1 MDDLRPFLRRRPDGR
16 CRLMGIL
23 NVTPDSFHAASRVD
37 LDGAVERGLEMWSA
51 GADWVDV
58 GGESTRPGATP
69 VDSVEEAARV
79 IPVIQALRQAN
90 PDGLISIDTRR
101 SDVAG
106 AALDAGATMVN
117 DVSGLRDSEM
127 EDLLVERGCAVC
139 IMHMKGE
146 PGNMQ
151 QNPIYD
157 DVFSEVYESLIST
170 AERLV
175 SKGHDSALISL
186 DPGIGFGKNLT
197 HNLEL
202 LHSRSDLHYS
212 ILWGV
217 SRKSMFK
224 QLLGR
229 EQTDERL
236 AGTLGVAAHAMLE
249 GVDILRVH
257 DVEAHNDLLTTL
269 ATLRP
274 ELNS

>member
-37 LDGAVERGLEMWSA
+37 VDTAVERGLEMWDV

-69 VDSVEEAARV
+69 VDAMEEATRV
-79 IPVIQALRQAN
+79 VPVIQALRQAN
-90 PDGLISIDTRR
+90 PSGLISIDTRR
-101 SDVAG
+101 SEVAL
-106 AALDAGATMVN
+106 AALDAGANMVN
-117 DVSGLRDSEM
+117 DVSGLRDPAM
-127 EDLLVERGCAVC
+127 EELVIERGCAVC
-139 IMHMKGE
+139 IMHMQGE

-151 QNPIYD
+151 QNPTYD
-157 DVFSEVYESLIST
+157 DVVSEVYESLTST
-170 AERLV
+170 ANTLV
-175 SKGHDSALISL
+175 SKGHDSAMICL

-202 LHSRSDLHYS
+202 LHSRSNSDYS

-229 EQTDERL
+229 EQTEDRL

>member
-37 LDGAVERGLEMWSA
+37 LDSAIERGLKMWSA
-51 GADWVDV
+51 GADWVDI

-69 VDSVEEAARV
+69 VESVEETARV
-79 IPVIQALRQAN
+79 VPVIQALRQAN

-101 SDVAG
+101 FDVAE
-106 AALDAGATMVN
+106 AALDAGANMVN
-117 DVSGLRDSEM
+117 DVSGLRDSAMRE
-127 EDLLVERGCAVC
+127 LVVERGCAVC
-139 IMHMKGE
+139 IMHMQGA

-151 QNPIYD
+151 QNPTYE
-157 DVFSEVYESLIST
+157 DVFGEVYGSLIST
-170 AERLV
+170 AEGLIER
-175 SKGHDSALISL
+175 GHNQALICL
-186 DPGIGFGKNLT
+186 DPGIGFGKNLN

-202 LHSRSDLHYS
+202 LHSRSDSNYS
-212 ILWGV
+212 IMWGV
-217 SRKSMFK
+217 SRKSMFN

-229 EQTDERL
+229 ERTEDRL

-257 DVEAHNDLLTTL
+257 DVEAHNDLLTTM

>member
-37 LDGAVERGLEMWSA
+37 LDSAIERGLKMWSA
-51 GADWVDV
+51 GADWVDI

-69 VDSVEEAARV
+69 VDSVEETDRV
-79 IPVIQALRQAN
+79 VPVIQALRQAN

-101 SDVAG
+101 FDVAE
-106 AALDAGATMVN
+106 AALDAGANMVN
-117 DVSGLRDSEM
+117 DVSGLRDSAMRE
-127 EDLLVERGCAVC
+127 LVVERGCAVC
-139 IMHMKGE
+139 IMHMQGA

-151 QNPIYD
+151 QNPTYE
-157 DVFSEVYESLIST
+157 DVFGEVYGSLIST
-170 AERLV
+170 AEGLIER
-175 SKGHDSALISL
+175 GHNPALICL
-186 DPGIGFGKNLT
+186 DPGIGFGKNLN

-202 LHSRSDLHYS
+202 LHSRSDSNYS
-212 ILWGV
+212 IMWGV
-217 SRKSMFK
+217 SRKSMFN

-229 EQTDERL
+229 ERTEDRL

-257 DVEAHNDLLTTL
+257 DVEAHNDLLTTM

>member
-37 LDGAVERGLEMWSA
+37 LDSAIERGLKMWSA
-51 GADWVDV
+51 GADWVDI

-69 VDSVEEAARV
+69 VDSVEETDRV
-79 IPVIQALRQAN
+79 VPVIQALRQAN

-101 SDVAG
+101 FDVAE
-106 AALDAGATMVN
+106 AALDAGANMVN
-117 DVSGLRDSEM
+117 DVSGLRDSAMRE
-127 EDLLVERGCAVC
+127 LVVERGCAIC
-139 IMHMKGE
+139 IMHMQGA

-151 QNPIYD
+151 QNPTYE
-157 DVFSEVYESLIST
+157 DVFGEVYGSLIST
-170 AERLV
+170 AEGLIER
-175 SKGHDSALISL
+175 GHNPALICL
-186 DPGIGFGKNLT
+186 DPGIGFGKNLN

-202 LHSRSDLHYS
+202 LHSRSDSNYS
-212 ILWGV
+212 IMWGV
-217 SRKSMFK
+217 SRKSMFN

-229 EQTDERL
+229 ERTEDRL

-257 DVEAHNDLLTTL
+257 DVEAHNDLLTTM

>member
-1 MDDLRPFLRRRPDGR
+1 
-16 CRLMGIL
+16 MGIL
-23 NVTPDSFHAASRVD
+23 NVTPDSFHAASRVNVD
-37 LDGAVERGLEMWSA
+37 EAVERGLEMWSA

-58 GGESTRPGATP
+58 GGGSTRPGATL
-69 VDSVEEAARV
+69 VDSVEETGRV
-79 IPVIQALRQAN
+79 IPVIKALRQAN

-106 AALDAGATMVN
+106 VALDAGANMVN
-117 DVSGLRDSEM
+117 DVSGLRDPTM
-127 EDLLVERGCAVC
+127 EALVIERGCPVC
-139 IMHMKGE
+139 IMHMQGE

-151 QNPIYD
+151 ENPTYD
-157 DVFSEVYESLIST
+157 NVVSEVYASLTST

-175 SKGHDSALISL
+175 AKGHDSELICL

-202 LHSRSDLHYS
+202 LHSRSGSYYS

-217 SRKSMFK
+217 SRKSMFN

-229 EQTDERL
+229 EDTDGRL

-257 DVEAHNDLLTTL
+257 DVEAHTDLLTTL

-274 ELNS
+274 ELDS

>member
-37 LDGAVERGLEMWSA
+37 LDSAIERGLKMWSA
-51 GADWVDV
+51 GADWVDI

-69 VDSVEEAARV
+69 VDSVEETARV
-79 IPVIQALRQAN
+79 VPVIQALRQAN

-101 SDVAG
+101 FDVAE
-106 AALDAGATMVN
+106 AALDAGANMVN
-117 DVSGLRDSEM
+117 DVSGLRDSAMRE
-127 EDLLVERGCAVC
+127 LVVERGCAVC
-139 IMHMKGE
+139 IMHMQGA

-151 QNPIYD
+151 QNPTYE
-157 DVFSEVYESLIST
+157 DVFKEVYGSLIST
-170 AERLV
+170 AEGLIER
-175 SKGHDSALISL
+175 GHNPALICL
-186 DPGIGFGKNLT
+186 DPGIGFGKNLN

-202 LHSRSDLHYS
+202 LHSRSDSNYS
-212 ILWGV
+212 IMWGV
-217 SRKSMFK
+217 SRKSMFN

-229 EQTDERL
+229 ERTEDRL

-257 DVEAHNDLLTTL
+257 DVEAHNDLLTTM

>member
-37 LDGAVERGLEMWSA
+37 VDGAIERGLEMWSA
-51 GADWVDV
+51 GADWVDI

-79 IPVIQALRQAN
+79 VPVIQALRHAN

-106 AALDAGATMVN
+106 VALDAGANMVN
-117 DVSGLRDSEM
+117 DVSGLRDSAM
-127 EDLLVERGCAVC
+127 EDLVVERGCAVC
-139 IMHMKGE
+139 IMHMQGE

-151 QNPIYD
+151 QNPTYD
-157 DVFSEVYESLIST
+157 DVVSEVYESLIST

-175 SKGHDSALISL
+175 SKGHDPALICL

-202 LHSRSDLHYS
+202 LHSRSVSNYS

-217 SRKSMFK
+217 SRKSMFNP
-224 QLLGR
+224 LLGR
-229 EQTDERL
+229 EETDDRL

-257 DVEAHNDLLTTL
+257 DVEEHSDLLTTL

>member
-37 LDGAVERGLEMWSA
+37 LDSAVNRGLKMWSS
-51 GADWVDV
+51 GADWIDV
-58 GGESTRPGATP
+58 GGESTRPGAEP
-69 VDSVEEAARV
+69 VDEIQEMGRV
-79 IPVIQALRQAN
+79 IPVIQALRKAN
-90 PDGLISIDTRR
+90 PTGLISIDTRR
-101 SDVAG
+101 AEVAK
-106 AALDAGATMVN
+106 AALDAGANLIN
-117 DVSGLRDSEM
+117 DVSGLRDPAM
-127 EDLLVERGCAVC
+127 EALVLEQGCAVC
-139 IMHMKGE
+139 IMHMQGE

-151 QNPIYD
+151 QNPTYEN
-157 DVFSEVYESLIST
+157 VFEEVYDSLTNTANRLVDKGHESSLIC
-170 AERLV
+170 
-175 SKGHDSALISL
+175 L
-186 DPGIGFGKNLT
+186 DPGIGFGKSLT

-202 LHSRSDLHYS
+202 LHERSDSNYS

-217 SRKSMFK
+217 SRKSMFA

-229 EQTDERL
+229 NDSEQRL

-249 GVDILRVH
+249 GVDLLRVH

-274 ELNS
+274 ELDS

>member
-23 NVTPDSFHAASRVD
+23 NITPDSFHAASRVD
-37 LDGAVERGLEMWSA
+37 VDEAVERGLEMWSK

-58 GGESTRPGATP
+58 GGESTRPGATL
-69 VDSVEEAARV
+69 VDSGEEITRV

-101 SDVAG
+101 SNVAR
-106 AALDAGATMVN
+106 AALDAGANMVN
-117 DVSGLRDSEM
+117 DVSGLLDPAM
-127 EDLLVERGCAVC
+127 EALVIERGCPVC
-139 IMHMKGE
+139 IMHMQGE

-151 QNPIYD
+151 QNPTYD
-157 DVFSEVYESLIST
+157 NVVREVYASLTTT
-170 AERLV
+170 AERLIA
-175 SKGHDSALISL
+175 KGHDSELICL

-202 LHSRSDLHYS
+202 LHSRSDSDYS

-217 SRKSMFK
+217 SRKSMFN

-229 EQTDERL
+229 EETDDRL

-257 DVEAHNDLLTTL
+257 DVEAHTDLMTTL

-274 ELNS
+274 ELDS

>member
-37 LDGAVERGLEMWSA
+37 LDSAVNRGLKMWSS
-51 GADWVDV
+51 GADWIDV
-58 GGESTRPGATP
+58 GGESTRPGAEP
-69 VDSVEEAARV
+69 VDEIQEMGRV
-79 IPVIQALRQAN
+79 IPIIQALRKAN
-90 PDGLISIDTRR
+90 PTGLISIDTRR
-101 SDVAG
+101 AEVAK
-106 AALDAGATMVN
+106 AALDAGANLIN
-117 DVSGLRDSEM
+117 DVSGLRDPAM
-127 EDLLVERGCAVC
+127 EALVLEQGCAVC
-139 IMHMKGE
+139 IMHMQGE

-151 QNPIYD
+151 QNPTYEN
-157 DVFSEVYESLIST
+157 VFEEVYDSLTNTANRLVDKGHESSLIC
-170 AERLV
+170 
-175 SKGHDSALISL
+175 L
-186 DPGIGFGKNLT
+186 DPGIGFGKSLT

-202 LHSRSDLHYS
+202 LHERSDSNYS

-217 SRKSMFK
+217 SRKSMFA

-229 EQTDERL
+229 NDSEQRL

-249 GVDILRVH
+249 GVDLLRVH

-274 ELNS
+274 ELDS

>member
-37 LDGAVERGLEMWSA
+37 LDLAIQTGLKMWSS
-51 GADWVDV
+51 GADWIDV
-58 GGESTRPGATP
+58 GGESTRPGAEP
-69 VDSVEEAARV
+69 VDVEEEMARV
-79 IPVIQALRQAN
+79 IPVIQALRKAN
-90 PDGLISIDTRR
+90 PNGLISIDSRR
-101 SDVAG
+101 VEVAK
-106 AALDAGATMVN
+106 AALDAGANLIN
-117 DVSGLRDSEM
+117 DVSGLRDPAM
-127 EDLLVERGCAVC
+127 EALVLERGCPVC
-139 IMHMKGE
+139 IMHMQGE

-151 QNPIYD
+151 QNPEYQN
-157 DVFSEVYESLIST
+157 VFDEVYDSLTKT
-170 AERLV
+170 ANRLV
-175 SKGHDSALISL
+175 EKGHNPHLICL
-186 DPGIGFGKNLT
+186 DPGIGFGKNIN

-202 LHSRSDLHYS
+202 LHKRNDSDYS

-217 SRKSMFK
+217 SRKSMFS

-229 EQTDERL
+229 EDSEDRL

-257 DVEAHNDLLTTL
+257 DVEEHNDLLTTM

-274 ELNS
+274 ELNP

>member
-1 MDDLRPFLRRRPDGR
+1 
-16 CRLMGIL
+16 
-23 NVTPDSFHAASRVD
+23 
-37 LDGAVERGLEMWSA
+37 MWSA

-58 GGESTRPGATP
+58 GGESTRPGAAP
-69 VDSVEEAARV
+69 IDSVEEAARV
-79 IPVIQALRQAN
+79 VPVIQALRQAN

-101 SDVAG
+101 SDVAA
-106 AALDAGATMVN
+106 AALDAGANMVN
-117 DVSGLRDSEM
+117 DVSGLRDPAM
-127 EDLLVERGCAVC
+127 ESLVIERGCAVC
-139 IMHMKGE
+139 IMHMQGE

-151 QNPIYD
+151 QNPTYD
-157 DVFSEVYESLIST
+157 DVVSEVYESLIST
-170 AERLV
+170 ANKLV
-175 SKGHDSALISL
+175 SKGHDSAMICL

-202 LHSRSDLHYS
+202 LHSRGNSDYS

-217 SRKSMFK
+217 SRKSMFN

-229 EQTDERL
+229 EETDDRL

>member
-37 LDGAVERGLEMWSA
+37 VDGAIERGLEMWSA

-79 IPVIQALRQAN
+79 VPVIQALRQAN
-90 PDGLISIDTRR
+90 PNGLISIDTRR

-106 AALDAGATMVN
+106 AALDAGANMVN
-117 DVSGLRDSEM
+117 DVSGLRDSAL
-127 EDLLVERGCAVC
+127 EDLVVERGCAVC
-139 IMHMKGE
+139 IMHMQGE

-151 QNPIYD
+151 QNPTYD
-157 DVFSEVYESLIST
+157 DVVSEVYESLIST
-170 AERLV
+170 AERLIY
-175 SKGHDSALISL
+175 KGHDPALICL
-186 DPGIGFGKNLT
+186 DPGIGFGKNLN

-202 LHSRSDLHYS
+202 LHSRSDSNYS

-217 SRKSMFK
+217 SRKSMFN

-229 EQTDERL
+229 EETDDRL

-257 DVEAHNDLLTTL
+257 DVEAHTDLLTTL

>member
-37 LDGAVERGLEMWSA
+37 LDSAIERGLKMWSA
-51 GADWVDV
+51 GADWVDI

-69 VDSVEEAARV
+69 VDSVEETDRV
-79 IPVIQALRQAN
+79 VPVIQALRQAN

-101 SDVAG
+101 FDVAE
-106 AALDAGATMVN
+106 AALDAGANMVN
-117 DVSGLRDSEM
+117 DVSGLRDSAMRE
-127 EDLLVERGCAVC
+127 LVVERGCAVC
-139 IMHMKGE
+139 IMHMQGA

-151 QNPIYD
+151 QNPTYE
-157 DVFSEVYESLIST
+157 DVFKEVYGSLIST
-170 AERLV
+170 AEGLIER
-175 SKGHDSALISL
+175 GHNPALICL
-186 DPGIGFGKNLT
+186 DPGIGFGKNLN

-202 LHSRSDLHYS
+202 LHSRSDSNYS
-212 ILWGV
+212 IMWGV
-217 SRKSMFK
+217 SRKSMFN

-229 EQTDERL
+229 ERTEDRL

-257 DVEAHNDLLTTL
+257 DVEAHNDLLTTM